1 MWRAK
6 IVEAFGF
13 KQSSIQIITFIS
25 THPRPR
31 SARSPALYSVW
42 EGGSGLRNFVRLF
55 LEASQTIDV
64 STLQTVGFLAVKFL
78 TIRIEALEEVI
89 FPNDKT
95 SSVDLG
101 KIERE
106 FVSLT
111 TKKFMPSKPNIPENF
126 LWEYDLETFNYDKS
140 YKIVI
145 ERVLE
150 RGNLLEW
157 REILNYYGE
166 EKILNTIDW
175 SAQLD
180 QRGKDFS
187 RFFLKSDF
195 IRAV

>member
-1 MWRAK
+1 
-6 IVEAFGF
+6 
-13 KQSSIQIITFIS
+13 
-25 THPRPR
+25 
-31 SARSPALYSVW
+31 
-42 EGGSGLRNFVRLF
+42 
-55 LEASQTIDV
+55 
-64 STLQTVGFLAVKFL
+64 
-78 TIRIEALEEVI
+78 
-89 FPNDKT
+89 
-95 SSVDLG
+95 
-101 KIERE
+101 
-106 FVSLT
+106 
-111 TKKFMPSKPNIPENF
+111 MPSKPNIPENF

-195 IRAV
+195 IRAA